1 MIRIMEPVRR
11 AVLAALPLT
20 AAMAACGGSASSAQP
35 EPAAPTAHTAARP
48 AIRITAPGPGRLIEA
63 QSFGRRQLRAVI
75 KVAGHAAPGQQ
86 LTLRGACGGTDCDGI
101 TFANASG
108 VWRTRFEAISP
119 PKKSTVQLTVAYAD
133 VKTGDKGATLGLRL
147 HKGQIPEAAPQPTPP
162 KRNGATTGGT
172 AAPAG
177 GHPYAG
183 PRTMIVIGDSLAVG
197 IANQLTSLLDTWD
210 VAIDARTGRPLSEG
224 MAILKETQLP
234 SGEEGARTIL
244 AFSLGTNDGPQSVD
258 LLDNAVRQSLAR
270 LGTHGCA
277 IWATIARPPVNGVN
291 YRAMNARLYE
301 LANDPQ
307 FNAQLLIVP
316 WAEQYAKH
324 RSWQYSDHVH
334 ATAEGYA
341 ARAQM
346 YADAARS
353 CAA

>member
-1 MIRIMEPVRR
+1 MIRSMQTVRR
-11 AVLAALPLT
+11 AALAAVPATVVL
-20 AAMAACGGSASSAQP
+20 AACGGSDSSAQTGP
-35 EPAAPTAHTAARP
+35 DVPSTRT

-63 QSFGRRQLRAVI
+63 QSFGNKQLRAVI
-75 KVAGHAAPGQQ
+75 RVAGRAAPGQQ
-86 LTLRGACGGTDCDGI
+86 LTVRGACGYGYGCDGI
-101 TFANASG
+101 TFADRSG
-108 VWRTRFEAISP
+108 RWRTRFEAVTP

-133 VKTGDKGATLGLRL
+133 ARTGDKGATLGLRL
-147 HKGQIPEAAPQPTPP
+147 RKGEIPEAAPQPDPP
-162 KRNGATTGGT
+162 KRSGETTGGT

-177 GHPYAG
+177 GRPYAG

-224 MAILKETQLP
+224 MDILRETQLP
-234 SGEEGARTIL
+234 PGDDGARTIL
-244 AFSLGTNDGPQSVD
+244 AFSLGTNDAPQNVD
-258 LLDNAVRQSLAR
+258 LLEAAVRRSLGR
-270 LGTHGCA
+270 LGARGCA
-277 IWATIARPPVNGVN
+277 IWATIARPAMNGVT

-307 FNAQLLIVP
+307 FSARLLIVP

-324 RSWQYSDHVH
+324 KAWQSSDRVH

-353 CAA
+353 CTA